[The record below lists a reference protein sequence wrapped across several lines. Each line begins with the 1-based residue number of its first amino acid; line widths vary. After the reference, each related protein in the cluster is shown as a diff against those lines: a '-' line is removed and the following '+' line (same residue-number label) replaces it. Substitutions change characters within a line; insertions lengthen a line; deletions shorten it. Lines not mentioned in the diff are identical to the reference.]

1 MTDFAVTACA
11 VKQWDLLISVDTTPA
26 HLAGASAQPV
36 WTLLPF
42 VRDWRWMRERE
53 DTPWHPTMRL
63 FRQRSR
69 GDWQGVF
76 TDAGRALAGLAS
88 AP

>member
-1 MTDFAVTACA
+1 M
-11 VKQWDLLISVDTTPA
+11 
-26 HLAGASAQPV
+26 
-36 WTLLPF
+36 WTVLPI
-42 VRDWRWMRERE
+42 VPDWRWMRERE

-63 FRQRSR
+63 FRQKSR

-76 TDAGRALAGLAS
+76 TDVGRVLAGLAS

>member
-1 MTDFAVTACA
+1 M
-11 VKQWDLLISVDTTPA
+11 
-26 HLAGASAQPV
+26 AQPV
-36 WTLLPF
+36 WTVLPI
-42 VRDWRWMRERE
+42 VPDWRRMRERE

-63 FRQRSR
+63 FRQKSR

-76 TDAGRALAGLAS
+76 TDVGRVLAGLAS